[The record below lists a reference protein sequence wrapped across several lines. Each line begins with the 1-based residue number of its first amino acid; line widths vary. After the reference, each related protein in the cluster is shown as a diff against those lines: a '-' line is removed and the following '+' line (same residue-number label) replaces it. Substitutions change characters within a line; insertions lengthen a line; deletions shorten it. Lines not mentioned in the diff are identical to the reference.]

1 MNTVEFSF
9 YFSAIMMIQ
18 ISSPT
23 AEKFHQKGIKCKVYS
38 QQKTKKKA
46 HSWEKKKKK
55 NVGDLFNRTCQ
66 RHRISNA
73 KKYFTV
79 QFCRVAM
86 PHL

>member
-1 MNTVEFSF
+1 MNTVVFSF

-46 HSWEKKKKK
+46 HSWEKKKKM
-55 NVGDLFNRTCQ
+55 LETCLTG
-66 RHRISNA
+66 RA
-73 KKYFTV
+73 KDTE
-79 QFCRVAM
+79 
-86 PHL
+86 